1 MIYQMFTLV
10 TDRSKYF
17 RVKRGQVSEEI
28 EKALG
33 TPVIGAAFAGAI
45 IPISDVKLTLYTA
58 GVGDTYRSIS
68 LKTGADEATL
78 KKINGGKHIYPTC
91 KLFVPCK

>member
-1 MIYQMFTLV
+1 MFTLV
-10 TDRSKYF
+10 TDKSKYF

-33 TPVIGAAFAGAI
+33 APVIGAAFAGAI

>member
-1 MIYQMFTLV
+1 MFTLV
-10 TDRSKYF
+10 TDKSRYF
-17 RVKRGQVSEEI
+17 RVKRGQVSEDI

-33 TPVIGAAFAGAI
+33 MPVIGEVFAGEI
-45 IPISDVKLTLYTA
+45 IPVIDIKLMLYTA
-58 GVGDTYRSIS
+58 AVGDTYRSIA

>member
-1 MIYQMFTLV
+1 MFTLV
-10 TDRSKYF
+10 TDKSRYF
-17 RVKRGQVSEEI
+17 RVKRGQVSEDI

-33 TPVIGAAFAGAI
+33 MPVIGEVFAGEI
-45 IPISDVKLTLYTA
+45 IPVIDIKLTLYTA
-58 GVGDTYRSIS
+58 AVGDTYRSIA